1 MSTITL
7 DGIRERMLW
16 AKTMSGQV
24 RNDFEWLLNECTTL
38 LAERD
43 AICTWTPRKDG
54 LGSLPNHHSL
64 EIVHNYPGGGGQPVI
79 VGKHTGIDCLTP
91 ANAALIAAAPAMY
104 EAACKVLA
112 DWERYT
118 VSSMCNHTLHGIADL
133 RAAIAQAEGDA
144 QESGKICSKFS
155 HWDEPKHNC
164 PLCEKESGK

>member
-1 MSTITL
+1 MS
-7 DGIRERMLW
+7 
-16 AKTMSGQV
+16 
-24 RNDFEWLLNECTTL
+24 
-38 LAERD
+38 
-43 AICTWTPRKDG
+43 
-54 LGSLPNHHSL
+54 
-64 EIVHNYPGGGGQPVI
+64 
-79 VGKHTGIDCLTP
+79 KHTPGPWHIGMKPGPMIYGPLGEQVADCRGELLDKDEAI
-91 ANAALIAAAPAMY
+91 ANIKLIAASLAMY

-155 HWDEPKHNC
+155 HWDEPEHNC